1 MYAEG
6 RHRDQPPAAAKVPRG
21 HRREPPM
28 VPISLVITID
38 VLMARAVPLI
48 RRAL

>member
-1 MYAEG
+1 
-6 RHRDQPPAAAKVPRG
+6 
-21 HRREPPM
+21 M

-48 RRAL
+48 RRTL

>member
-1 MYAEG
+1 
-6 RHRDQPPAAAKVPRG
+6 
-21 HRREPPM
+21 M

-38 VLMARAVPLI
+38 VLTARAVPLI